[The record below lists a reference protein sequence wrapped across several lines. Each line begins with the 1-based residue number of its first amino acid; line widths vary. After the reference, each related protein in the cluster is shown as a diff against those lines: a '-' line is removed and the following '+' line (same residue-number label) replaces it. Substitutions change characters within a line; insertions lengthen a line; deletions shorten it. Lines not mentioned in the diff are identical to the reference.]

1 MGHRNAVIHEMHAL
15 GLKPGMVIADC
26 GSQDFAASQ
35 ISWANEF
42 MQKLYHVT
50 PFPKSDMVSAR
61 EIFEHIGFDYTC
73 FDVDGRE
80 NTTYLD
86 YQSHRFPREL
96 YGHYDA
102 VLNAGT
108 SEHLVSPITQLFF
121 MHQAT
126 KVGGLMWHDV
136 PMFGY
141 GNHGLNSLTPK
152 FWMLLAVYNDYE
164 IVQARLNDVDV
175 ESNDQHNFF
184 HEHLSPIEGLREWP
198 YKSAVINIVFRKKHD
213 FCFIPPFDIDD
224 PSPSPHTERI
234 MRAALSPFEKM
245 GSITAD
251 EIDTAMV
258 WRFGK
263 TQTTGL
269 GHIEHQDLRYSIQET
284 CDLAYKYSNEGDL
297 DTAKKLL
304 LKVACSQALHGDCWH
319 ELALIFEVQNQLLL
333 ALIMA
338 MHACTIA
345 PEHSRY
351 AMTKDRLI
359 QEIKREEF
367 KKRTLFG
374 LAKITPE
381 ILRRRIL
388 RLLEV
393 TLKTKKKNNILFHVS
408 VGGFFAG
415 HHSNYYLKKV
425 AELIKEKSSSELSK
439 AIHIAA
445 SMY

>member
-1 MGHRNAVIHEMHAL
+1 MGHRSIMIHEMHAL
-15 GLKPGMVIADC
+15 GLQPGMVIADC

-35 ISWANEF
+35 IPWANEF
-42 MQKLYHVT
+42 LQKLYHVS
-50 PFPKSDMVSAR
+50 PINRSEMISAK
-61 EIFEHIGFDYTC
+61 EIFEHIGFDYTS
-73 FDVDGRE
+73 FDVDRRE

-86 YQSHRFPREL
+86 YQSYCFPREL
-96 YGHYDA
+96 YGHFDA
-102 VLNAGT
+102 MFNAGT
-108 SEHLVSPITQLFF
+108 SEHLIAPITQLFF

-141 GNHGLNSLTPK
+141 GNHGLNNLTPK
-152 FWMLLAVYNDYE
+152 FWMMLAVYNDYE
-164 IVQARLNDVDV
+164 IVQARLTDVDV
-175 ESNDQHNFF
+175 ESQDPHNFF

-234 MRAALSPFEKM
+234 MRAALSPFQKM
-245 GSITAD
+245 SSITAD

-269 GHIEHQDLRYSIQET
+269 GHIEHQNLRYSIQET

-297 DTAKKLL
+297 DTAKQLL
-304 LKVACSQALHGDCWH
+304 LKVACSQALHEDCWH
-319 ELALIFEVQNQLLL
+319 EL

-338 MHACTIA
+338 MHACTLA
-345 PEHSRY
+345 AEHSRY
-351 AMTKDRLI
+351 VMTKDRLV
-359 QEIKREEF
+359 QGIKKEAF
-367 KKRTLFG
+367 KKRALFG
-374 LAKITPE
+374 LAKLTPE
-381 ILRRRIL
+381 ILRRRMF
-388 RLLEV
+388 RLLQV
-393 TLKTKKKNNILFHVS
+393 ILKTKKKNNILFHSS

-415 HHSNYYLKKV
+415 HHSSYYLKKV
-425 AELIKEKSSSELSK
+425 AELIKEKSSSQLSK
-439 AIHIAA
+439 AIHTAA